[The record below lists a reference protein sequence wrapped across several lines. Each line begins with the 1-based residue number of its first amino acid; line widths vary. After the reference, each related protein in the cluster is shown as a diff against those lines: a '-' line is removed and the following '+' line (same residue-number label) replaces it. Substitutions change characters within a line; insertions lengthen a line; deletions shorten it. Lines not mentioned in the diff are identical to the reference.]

1 MARKK
6 SVAARSKDG
15 VPARD
20 GRFARCSGIK
30 GMTGKICQ
38 SGLLKVSYWEHWAW
52 GTGDYPAETR

>member
-38 SGLLKVSYWEHWAW
+38 SGLLKVSYWEHWA
-52 GTGDYPAETR
+52 GGNG